1 MHLALWSVR
10 TPNKARGLFSLL
22 SVVMFLLCLA
32 ASSGHAQQQVT
43 VRIQNGTAAQIDI
56 FWRNYNGGLDA
67 YGSVEPGRYADRSS
81 YESHHW
87 VVKQA
92 GQTIAEYTVGGDP
105 LQFFPVGDSSAAAA
119 TSAPQAPER
128 VSVEFSNETGDAVD
142 LFWIDDQGRRQP
154 HGTIRKDQAFIQASE
169 PGQRWV
175 VTHKGESLLEYTVSK
190 EQNQVVTV
198 RLKPPFETNTI
209 EVTNRTGLPVN
220 VYNYADPKR
229 EEPVVSMPNG
239 TRTSLKSIPGLV
251 WVFAVGAD
259 IIESHVT
266 QGLANDRVSLEFNDL
281 PADLQEGVRQ
291 RRDAIDRLLAE
302 AAGDQ
307 ASPATQDTCGNDG
320 TKPPWITRPA
330 LGTVHVA
337 DDNQFSYYVDQQ
349 AGRTQKYLMDD
360 GNCAV
365 HYELDTF
372 QISPGNAT
380 IAKYTGVAGSL
391 FDLQFSP
398 EIRAWVDNGEMF
410 VSLDLGKDFSLQVN
424 GSRTQYNISRGGDKR
439 SGPSFTYGPF
449 LESLYLSF
457 VTPQGFAMDAWFPR
471 NEMTSSNVTRS
482 KSKSV
487 SSNLSLSP
495 LLEMSQFGIGVS
507 RSDDTSVSGTYDDYK
522 IFHSRSSGDHAWT
535 FQLCK
540 AGQALSAGGAS
551 APCPY
556 QEPKN
561 LIAEDWTDGL
571 RAVDYVSGVY
581 PVPDSSFVFEAGRG
595 IAVYRTREP
604 VNPVITFTIQLAVN
618 VLKMKAEAN
627 STFGAIGDRYD
638 VSYDQR
644 VVGINAFVTIDVSQL
659 IPEMAR

>member
-1 MHLALWSVR
+1 
-10 TPNKARGLFSLL
+10 
-22 SVVMFLLCLA
+22 
-32 ASSGHAQQQVT
+32 
-43 VRIQNGTAAQIDI
+43 
-56 FWRNYNGGLDA
+56 
-67 YGSVEPGRYADRSS
+67 
-81 YESHHW
+81 
-87 VVKQA
+87 
-92 GQTIAEYTVGGDP
+92 
-105 LQFFPVGDSSAAAA
+105 
-119 TSAPQAPER
+119 
-128 VSVEFSNETGDAVD
+128 
-142 LFWIDDQGRRQP
+142 
-154 HGTIRKDQAFIQASE
+154 
-169 PGQRWV
+169 
-175 VTHKGESLLEYTVSK
+175 
-190 EQNQVVTV
+190 
-198 RLKPPFETNTI
+198 
-209 EVTNRTGLPVN
+209 
-220 VYNYADPKR
+220 
-229 EEPVVSMPNG
+229 
-239 TRTSLKSIPGLV
+239 
-251 WVFAVGAD
+251 
-259 IIESHVT
+259 
-266 QGLANDRVSLEFNDL
+266 
-281 PADLQEGVRQ
+281 
-291 RRDAIDRLLAE
+291 
-302 AAGDQ
+302 
-307 ASPATQDTCGNDG
+307 
-320 TKPPWITRPA
+320 
-330 LGTVHVA
+330 
-337 DDNQFSYYVDQQ
+337 
-349 AGRTQKYLMDD
+349 
-360 GNCAV
+360 
-365 HYELDTF
+365 
-372 QISPGNAT
+372 
-380 IAKYTGVAGSL
+380 
-391 FDLQFSP
+391 
-398 EIRAWVDNGEMF
+398 
-410 VSLDLGKDFSLQVN
+410 
-424 GSRTQYNISRGGDKR
+424 
-439 SGPSFTYGPF
+439 
-449 LESLYLSF
+449 
-457 VTPQGFAMDAWFPR
+457 MDAWFPR